1 MLSDQA
7 LRARLKGRAD
17 DGSPLEP
24 LVIAPLVDT
33 HGDDDGAV
41 QGCSV
46 DLRLGTWFEVPR
58 LHARVAHALYAAG
71 GGAELQERPG
81 KSVFIPLGKEFF
93 LHPGNFVLA
102 VSLEWVGMPA
112 DLAGVVTGKSKWGR
126 RGLNVAT
133 ATVVHP
139 YFLGCITL
147 ELANIG
153 EYPITLRP
161 GTPIFQMQV
170 HHLSSRADLPIKPS
184 KLVGHR
190 RPTSVDVLLEDRAA
204 ALASELN

>member
-1 MLSDQA
+1 MPVLSDRA
-7 LRARLKGRAD
+7 LRARIRGKDENDQPVGDRLVV
-17 DGSPLEP
+17 SPL
-24 LVIAPLVDT
+24 LDRN
-33 HGDDDGAV
+33 GNDDGAI

-46 DLRLGTWFEVPR
+46 DLRLGTWFETPR
-58 LHARVAHALYAAG
+58 LHARIGHDLEAAKADG
-71 GGAELQERPG
+71 ERSG
-81 KSVFIPLGKEFF
+81 KSVFIPLGEPFV

-102 VSLEWVGMPA
+102 VSLEWIGMPA

-126 RGLNVAT
+126 RGLNVAA

-139 YFLGCITL
+139 HFVGCITL

-170 HHLSSRADLPIKPS
+170 HQLSSDASLPLKPS
-184 KLVGHR
+184 QLIGYR
-190 RPTSVDVLLEDRAA
+190 RPQSVDVLLEGRSL
-204 ALASELN
+204 ALRVQ